1 MKRVEP
7 PRRKP
12 GAPIAGKG
20 PTQSARPTAP
30 GVTFSEC
37 IRRPGAPWTMR
48 IPALLIATLA
58 FPLPAPPALAAQ
70 EAAVHAIFFY
80 SPTCPH
86 CHDVMDR
93 DLPPL
98 REKYGERLRII
109 GVDVSS
115 RGGQDL
121 YQATVEHFRIPQN
134 RLGVP
139 TMVVGTEILVGSL
152 EIPQRFPGIIERGL
166 ASGGIDWP
174 PVDAVRQ
181 ALTAQGVIRPRPTPL
196 LPPAASPEP
205 TRQTD
210 SAAGAPARQTGA
222 AERATPPAD
231 NPGGSVA
238 EDAPDS
244 AAGEAGGVG
253 GPPATP
259 DAGFDLHLAPDSA
272 IAFTPPTRTDLFL
285 RDPLGNGI
293 AVATLL
299 LLLAALGW
307 SARVMLRHGG
317 WTPSF
322 PGWLFPALAAVGMV
336 VAAYMSF
343 VEVTGAEAVC
353 GPVGDCNA
361 VQQSPYAI
369 LFGVLPV
376 GVLGL
381 IGYLALLMAWGAARW
396 GPASLA
402 PGAWTAAWA
411 MAWIGTAFSA
421 YLTFLEPFVIGA
433 TCAWCISSALIM
445 VLMLA
450 EATAR
455 AATAPPA

>member
-1 MKRVEP
+1 
-7 PRRKP
+7 
-12 GAPIAGKG
+12 
-20 PTQSARPTAP
+20 
-30 GVTFSEC
+30 
-37 IRRPGAPWTMR
+37 MR
-48 IPALLIATLA
+48 IPTLLIATLA
-58 FPLPAPPALAAQ
+58 LLLPAPSPVGAQ
-70 EAAVHAIFFY
+70 EGVVHAIFFY

-98 REKYGERLRII
+98 REKHGDRLRII
-109 GVDVSS
+109 AVDVSS
-115 RGGQDL
+115 RGGQDM
-121 YQATVEHFRIPQN
+121 YQATVEHLRIPQS

-139 TMVVGTEILVGSL
+139 TMVVGTEVLVGSM

-174 PVDAVRQ
+174 PVEAVRQ
-181 ALTAQGVIRPRPTPL
+181 ALTAQGILQPRPSPL
-196 LPPAASPEP
+196 LPQTGDAAAPAPRPDTQAPAPGSGDTAAPASPGG
-205 TRQTD
+205 T
-210 SAAGAPARQTGA
+210 APAEPSDPSAGTGSEAPSEPGA
-222 AERATPPAD
+222 APAL
-231 NPGGSVA
+231 
-238 EDAPDS
+238 
-244 AAGEAGGVG
+244 
-253 GPPATP
+253 
-259 DAGFDLHLAPDSA
+259 GFELSLAPDTA
-272 IAFTPPTRTDLFL
+272 IAFTPPTRMDLFL

-293 AVATLL
+293 AVATLI
-299 LLLAALGW
+299 LLLAALVW
-307 SARVMLRHGG
+307 SARAMLSHGG

-322 PGWLFPALAAVGMV
+322 PGWVFPALAVLGMGI
-336 VAAYMSF
+336 AAYMSF

-381 IGYLALLMAWGAARW
+381 IGYVALLTAWGAATW
-396 GPASLA
+396 GPPALK
-402 PGAWTAAWA
+402 PGAWTAAWG

-433 TCAWCISSALIM
+433 TCAWCISSALVI

-455 AATAPPA
+455 AANVQPA

>member
-1 MKRVEP
+1 MRLLL
-7 PRRKP
+7 
-12 GAPIAGKG
+12 GLA
-20 PTQSARPTAP
+20 SAL
-30 GVTFSEC
+30 
-37 IRRPGAPWTMR
+37 
-48 IPALLIATLA
+48 ALLLPVSS
-58 FPLPAPPALAAQ
+58 PLGAQ
-70 EAAVHAIFFY
+70 DGVVHAIFFY

-98 REKYGERLRII
+98 REKYGDRLRII

-121 YQATVEHFRIPQN
+121 YQATVERFRIPQS

-152 EIPQRFPGIIERGL
+152 EIPQRFPGIIERGV

-174 PVDAVRQ
+174 PVPAVRQ
-181 ALTAQGVIRPRPTPL
+181 ALTAQGIIQPRPTPL
-196 LPPAASPEP
+196 LPQARDTRAPAPEGGVAQP
-205 TRQTD
+205 SGVPAGDLRDTTAD
-210 SAAGAPARQTGA
+210 ASAAGAAPAAQ
-222 AERATPPAD
+222 
-231 NPGGSVA
+231 PG
-238 EDAPDS
+238 P
-244 AAGEAGGVG
+244 
-253 GPPATP
+253 
-259 DAGFDLHLAPDSA
+259 GFELNLAPDTA
-272 IAFTPPTRTDLFL
+272 IAFTPPTRVDLLL

-299 LLLAALGW
+299 LLVAALVW
-307 SARVMLRHGG
+307 SVQVMVRPRG

-322 PGWLFPALAAVGMV
+322 PGWVFPALAVLGMGI
-336 VAAYMSF
+336 AASMSF
-343 VEVTGAEAVC
+343 VQVTGAEAVC
-353 GPVGDCNA
+353 GPMGDCNA
-361 VQQSPYAI
+361 VQRSPYAI

-381 IGYLALLMAWGAARW
+381 LGYVALLTVWGAARW
-396 GPASLA
+396 GPPSLA

-433 TCAWCISSALIM
+433 TCAWCISSALVM